1 MRSPNE
7 ATAGGVSEFSSISSL
22 YLIELYSSRS
32 FSRETCLINPQVLG
46 SLYYRECLLTR
57 DILLIAFQR
66 WSLPPINITCLL
78 TLTSGDGDLVIC
90 HLCFLPKVP
99 QVKKM
104 NPHQANHHMY
114 LLHQN
119 YTFVSN
125 TKISRTIWVTLWDTK
140 KTSSSSLSLVP
151 PRDDRAWPLSGYIPC
166 HGPHSASS
174 FLPHHLASAYLWFC
188 HSDNTPCLLAF
199 TLVLS
204 LIWTPSTSFPCCR
217 DSSFSFMIH
226 HRHPLLQKVTYLTQV
241 WEMMT
246 FPVPS
251 PSYASLYLYIYH
263 TLLTFSHDKLS
274 SLTYF

>member
-151 PRDDRAWPLSGYIPC
+151 PRDDRAWSLSGYIPC

-199 TLVLS
+199 TLVFLWYEHLQPVFLAS
-204 LIWTPSTSFPCCR
+204 GIPVSPSWFTTGIHCSRRSPTWPKYEKWWPFPCPL
-217 DSSFSFMIH
+217 
-226 HRHPLLQKVTYLTQV
+226 HPMPLFIY
-241 WEMMT
+241 T
-246 FPVPS
+246 FTT
-251 PSYASLYLYIYH
+251 LY
-263 TLLTFSHDKLS
+263 
-274 SLTYF
+274 